1 MILFI
6 FEGKDDKTY
15 FESIKR
21 LFFPEKSET
30 FVCTYNS
37 NIYSLYTKLKNHDA
51 LNGKL
56 EVDTVSVFK
65 EILTEKGD
73 NTLKDIREDEVSE
86 IYLFFDYDFQEKS
99 RTLEENNKRLSEM
112 LDYFADETSN
122 GKLYINYPMVESLRY
137 TKELPDNDYW
147 SYTVTR
153 QKCQEDNFKHQVH
166 EFSFYKSN
174 LEYLVLTIKPADD
187 ETKIQQKADTAKTN
201 WLHLVTMNTS
211 KANYIC
217 NDKNE
222 LPEEVNSQ
230 KEIYDNQL
238 TKYVDTEECKVAIL
252 NAFPI
257 FLFDYFGKK
266 IVSGSKETDKTKRI

>member
-1 MILFI
+1 MILFV

-30 FVCTYNS
+30 FLCTYNS
-37 NIYSLYTKLKNHDA
+37 NIYSLYTKLKAHDA
-51 LNGKL
+51 LKEML
-56 EVDTVSVFK
+56 EVDTVSVLK
-65 EILTEKGD
+65 EILLEKGD
-73 NTLKDIREDEVSE
+73 ETLKDIREDEVSE
-86 IYLFFDYDFQEKS
+86 IYLFFDYDFQEDS
-99 RTLEENNKRLSEM
+99 RTLEENNNRLSE
-112 LDYFADETSN
+112 LLNYFTDETGK

-137 TKELPDNDYW
+137 TKELPDNNYW
-147 SYTVTR
+147 QYTVTR
-153 QKCQEDNFKHQVH
+153 QKCQEEKFKHQVH
-166 EFSFYKSN
+166 EFSFYGGN

-187 ETKIQQKADTAKTN
+187 ETKIQQKANTAKTN

-222 LPEEVNSQ
+222 LPDEVNSQ
-230 KEIYDNQL
+230 QDIFNSQL
-238 TKYVDTEECKVAIL
+238 SKYVNTEKCKVAIL
-252 NAFPI
+252 NAFPL

-266 IVSGSKETDKTKRI
+266 IVGDRKETDKT

>member
-1 MILFI
+1 MILFV

-21 LFFPEKSET
+21 LFFPAKSDT

-37 NIYSLYTKLKNHDA
+37 NIYSLYTKLKSHDA
-51 LNGKL
+51 LNEML
-56 EVDTVSVFK
+56 EVDTVSVLK
-65 EILTEKGD
+65 EILLEKGD
-73 NTLKDIREDEVSE
+73 ETLKDIREDEVSE
-86 IYLFFDYDFQEKS
+86 IYLFFDYDFQEDS
-99 RTLEENNKRLSEM
+99 RTLEENNNRLSEL
-112 LDYFADETSN
+112 LDYFTDETGR

-137 TKELPDNDYW
+137 TQELPDNNYW
-147 SYTVTR
+147 QYAVTR
-153 QKCQEDNFKHQVH
+153 QRCQEEKFKHQVH

-187 ETKIQQKADTAKTN
+187 DTKIQQKEYTVKAN

-222 LPEEVNSQ
+222 LLDEVNNQQDIFDSQ
-230 KEIYDNQL
+230 L
-238 TKYVDTEECKVAIL
+238 SKYVNTEECKVAIL

-257 FLFDYFGKK
+257 FLFDYFGRK
-266 IVSGSKETDKTKRI
+266 IVSGKEESC

>member
-1 MILFI
+1 MILFV

-21 LFFPEKSET
+21 LFFPAKSDT

-37 NIYSLYTKLKNHDA
+37 NIYSLYTKLKSHDA
-51 LNGKL
+51 LNEML
-56 EVDTVSVFK
+56 EVDTVSVLK
-65 EILTEKGD
+65 EILLEKGD
-73 NTLKDIREDEVSE
+73 ETLKDIREDEVSE
-86 IYLFFDYDFQEKS
+86 IYLFFDYDFQEDS
-99 RTLEENNKRLSEM
+99 RTLEENNNRLSE
-112 LDYFADETSN
+112 LLGYFTDETGR

-137 TKELPDNDYW
+137 TQELPDNNYW
-147 SYTVTR
+147 QYTVTR
-153 QKCQEDNFKHQVH
+153 QRCQEENFKHQVH

-187 ETKIQQKADTAKTN
+187 DTKIQQKEYTVKAN

-217 NDKNE
+217 NDRNE
-222 LPEEVNSQ
+222 LPDEVNNQQDIFNSQ
-230 KEIYDNQL
+230 L
-238 TKYVDTEECKVAIL
+238 SKYVNTEECKVAIL

-266 IVSGSKETDKTKRI
+266 IVNDREKIDKIK

>member
-15 FESIKR
+15 FESVKR

-37 NIYSLYTKLKNHDA
+37 NIYSLYSKLKDHDA

-65 EILTEKGD
+65 EILAEKGD

-112 LDYFADETSN
+112 LDYFTDETNN

-147 SYTVTR
+147 RYTVTR
-153 QKCQEDNFKHQVH
+153 QKCQEDSFKRQVH

-187 ETKIQQKADTAKTN
+187 ETKIHQKASTAKRN

-230 KEIYDNQL
+230 KEIYHNQL

-266 IVSGSKETDKTKRI
+266 IISDITQNQ

>member
-112 LDYFADETSN
+112 LDYFTDETSN

-187 ETKIQQKADTAKTN
+187 ETKIQQKTDSAKTN

>member
-1 MILFI
+1 MILFV

-21 LFFPEKSET
+21 LFFPAKSDT

-37 NIYSLYTKLKNHDA
+37 NIYSLYTKLKSHDA
-51 LNGKL
+51 LNEML
-56 EVDTVSVFK
+56 EVDTVSVLK
-65 EILTEKGD
+65 EILLEKGD
-73 NTLKDIREDEVSE
+73 ETLKDIREDEVSE
-86 IYLFFDYDFQEKS
+86 IYLFFDYDFQEDS
-99 RTLEENNKRLSEM
+99 RTLEENNNRLSEL
-112 LDYFADETSN
+112 LDYFTDETGR

-137 TKELPDNDYW
+137 TQELPDNNYW
-147 SYTVTR
+147 QYVVTR
-153 QKCQEDNFKHQVH
+153 QRCQEENFKHQVH

-174 LEYLVLTIKPADD
+174 LEYLVLTIKSADD
-187 ETKIQQKADTAKTN
+187 DAKIQQKADTAKTN

-222 LPEEVNSQ
+222 LPDEVNNQQDIFDSQ
-230 KEIYDNQL
+230 L
-238 TKYVDTEECKVAIL
+238 SKYVNTEECKVAIL

-257 FLFDYFGKK
+257 FLFDYFGRK
-266 IVSGSKETDKTKRI
+266 IVSGKEESYKIK

>member
-65 EILTEKGD
+65 EILIEKGD

-112 LDYFADETSN
+112 LEYFTDETDN

-147 SYTVTR
+147 HYTVSR

-238 TKYVDTEECKVAIL
+238 AKYVGTEECKVSIL

>member
-37 NIYSLYTKLKNHDA
+37 NIYSLYTKLKDHDV

-112 LDYFADETSN
+112 LDYFTDETSN

-147 SYTVTR
+147 NYTVSR

-187 ETKIQQKADTAKTN
+187 ETKIQQKTDTAKTN
-201 WLHLVTMNTS
+201 WLHLVTMNTC

-217 NDKNE
+217 NDENE

-230 KEIYDNQL
+230 KEIYDSQL
-238 TKYVDTEECKVAIL
+238 AKYVDTEECKVAIL

-266 IVSGSKETDKTKRI
+266 IVSDREETDKTQ

>member
-6 FEGKDDKTY
+6 FEGKGDKTY

>member
-37 NIYSLYTKLKNHDA
+37 NIYSLYTKLKEHDM
-51 LNGKL
+51 LHGML
-56 EVDTVSVFK
+56 EVNTVSVFK
-65 EILTEKGD
+65 EILLERGD
-73 NTLKDIREDEVSE
+73 ETLKDIREDEVSE
-86 IYLFFDYDFQEKS
+86 IYLFFDYDFQEKA
-99 RTLEENNKRLSEM
+99 RTLEENNKRLREL
-112 LDYFADETSN
+112 LDYFTDETGT

-137 TKELPDNDYW
+137 TKELPDHNYW
-147 SYTVTR
+147 QYTVSR
-153 QKCQEDNFKHQVH
+153 QKCQEENFKHQVH
-166 EFSFYKSN
+166 EFSFYGAN
-174 LEYLVLTIKPADD
+174 LEYIILTIKPADD
-187 ETKIQQKADTAKTN
+187 EAKKQEKTDTAKQN
-201 WLHLVTMNTS
+201 WQHLIVMNVS
-211 KANYIC
+211 KSNYIC

-222 LPEEVNSQ
+222 IPDETDKQ
-230 KEIYDNQL
+230 KEIFDNQL
-238 TKYVDTEECKVAIL
+238 SKYVETEDCMVAIL

-266 IVSGSKETDKTKRI
+266 VLEEANIENSKT

>member
-1 MILFI
+1 MILFV
-6 FEGKDDKTY
+6 FEGKADKTY

-21 LFFPEKSET
+21 LFFPEKSDT
-30 FVCTYNS
+30 FVCTYDS
-37 NIYSLYTKLKNHDA
+37 NIYSLYTKLKSHDA
-51 LNGKL
+51 LKEML
-56 EVDTVSVFK
+56 EVDTVSVLK
-65 EILTEKGD
+65 EILFEKGD
-73 NTLKDIREDEVSE
+73 DTLKDIREDEVSE
-86 IYLFFDYDFQEKS
+86 IYLFFDYDFQEDS
-99 RTLEENNKRLSEM
+99 RTLEENNSRLSE
-112 LDYFADETSN
+112 LLSYFTEETGR

-137 TKELPDNDYW
+137 TKELPDNNYW
-147 SYTVTR
+147 QYAVTR
-153 QKCQEDNFKHQVH
+153 QRCQKEKFKHQVH

-187 ETKIQQKADTAKTN
+187 ETKILQKTDTAKAN

-222 LPEEVNSQ
+222 LPDEVNNQQDIFNSQ
-230 KEIYDNQL
+230 L
-238 TKYVDTEECKVAIL
+238 SKYVNTEECKVAIL

-266 IVSGSKETDKTKRI
+266 IVNAREKTDNI

>member
-1 MILFI
+1 MILFV

-21 LFFPEKSET
+21 LFFPAKSDT

-37 NIYSLYTKLKNHDA
+37 NIYSLYMKLKSHDA
-51 LNGKL
+51 LNEML
-56 EVDTVSVFK
+56 EVDTVSVLK
-65 EILTEKGD
+65 EILLEKGD
-73 NTLKDIREDEVSE
+73 ETLKDIREDEVSE
-86 IYLFFDYDFQEKS
+86 IYLFFDYDFQEDS
-99 RTLEENNKRLSEM
+99 RTLEENNNRLSEL
-112 LDYFADETSN
+112 LDYFTDETGR

-147 SYTVTR
+147 SYTVSR
-153 QKCQEDNFKHQVH
+153 QRCQEEKFKHQVH

-187 ETKIQQKADTAKTN
+187 DTKIQQKEYTVKVN

-217 NDKNE
+217 NDRNE
-222 LPEEVNSQ
+222 LPDEVNSQ
-230 KEIYDNQL
+230 QDIFDSQL
-238 TKYVDTEECKVAIL
+238 SKYVNTEKCKVAIL
-252 NAFPI
+252 NAFPL

-266 IVSGSKETDKTKRI
+266 IVNNIPQKQ

>member
-1 MILFI
+1 MILFV

-21 LFFPEKSET
+21 LFFPAKSDT

-37 NIYSLYTKLKNHDA
+37 NIYSLYTKLKSHDA
-51 LNGKL
+51 LKEML
-56 EVDTVSVFK
+56 EVDTVSVLK
-65 EILTEKGD
+65 EILLEKGD
-73 NTLKDIREDEVSE
+73 ETLKDIREDEVSE
-86 IYLFFDYDFQEKS
+86 IYLFFDYDFQEDS
-99 RTLEENNKRLSEM
+99 RTLEENNNRLSE
-112 LDYFADETSN
+112 LLNYFTDETGK

-137 TKELPDNDYW
+137 TKELPDNNYW
-147 SYTVTR
+147 QYTVTR
-153 QKCQEDNFKHQVH
+153 QKCQEEKFKHQVH
-166 EFSFYKSN
+166 EFSFYGGS

-187 ETKIQQKADTAKTN
+187 ETKIQQKANTAKTN

-222 LPEEVNSQ
+222 LPDEVNSQ
-230 KEIYDNQL
+230 QDIFDSQL
-238 TKYVDTEECKVAIL
+238 SKYVNTEKCKVAIL
-252 NAFPI
+252 NAFPL

-266 IVSGSKETDKTKRI
+266 IVGDRKETDKT

>member
-1 MILFI
+1 MILFV

-21 LFFPEKSET
+21 LFFPAKSDT

-37 NIYSLYTKLKNHDA
+37 NIYSLYTKLKAHDA
-51 LNGKL
+51 LKEML
-56 EVDTVSVFK
+56 EVDTVSVLK
-65 EILTEKGD
+65 DILLEKGD
-73 NTLKDIREDEVSE
+73 ETLKDIREDEVSE
-86 IYLFFDYDFQEKS
+86 IYLFFDYDFQEDS
-99 RTLEENNKRLSEM
+99 RTLEENNNRLSE
-112 LDYFADETSN
+112 LLNYFTDETGK

-137 TKELPDNDYW
+137 TKELPDNNYW
-147 SYTVTR
+147 QYTVTR
-153 QKCQEDNFKHQVH
+153 QKCQEEKFKHQVH
-166 EFSFYKSN
+166 EFSFYGGS

-187 ETKIQQKADTAKTN
+187 KTKIQQKANTAKTN

-222 LPEEVNSQ
+222 LPDEVNSQ
-230 KEIYDNQL
+230 QDIFDSQL
-238 TKYVDTEECKVAIL
+238 SKYVNTEKCKVAIL
-252 NAFPI
+252 NAFPL

-266 IVSGSKETDKTKRI
+266 IVGDSKETDKT

>member
-1 MILFI
+1 MILFV

-112 LDYFADETSN
+112 LEYFTDETSN

-147 SYTVTR
+147 HYTVSR

-187 ETKIQQKADTAKTN
+187 ETKIQQKTDSAKTN

-222 LPEEVNSQ
+222 LPEEVNAQ

-238 TKYVDTEECKVAIL
+238 AKYGGTGECKVSML
-252 NAFPI
+252 DAFPI

-266 IVSGSKETDKTKRI
+266 IVSGREETDKTKRI

>member
-1 MILFI
+1 
-6 FEGKDDKTY
+6 
-15 FESIKR
+15 
-21 LFFPEKSET
+21 
-30 FVCTYNS
+30 
-37 NIYSLYTKLKNHDA
+37 
-51 LNGKL
+51 
-56 EVDTVSVFK
+56 VSVFK

-112 LDYFADETSN
+112 LEYFTDETDN

-147 SYTVTR
+147 NYTVTR
-153 QKCQEDNFKHQVH
+153 QKCQEVNFKHQVH

-187 ETKIQQKADTAKTN
+187 KTKIQKKADTAKTN
-201 WLHLVTMNTS
+201 WLYLVTMNTS

-222 LPEEVNSQ
+222 LPEEVKSQ

-238 TKYVDTEECKVAIL
+238 AKYVDTEECKVAIL

-266 IVSGSKETDKTKRI
+266 LVNDREETDITK

>member
-21 LFFPEKSET
+21 LFFPAKSDT

-37 NIYSLYTKLKNHDA
+37 NIYSLYTKLKAHDA
-51 LNGKL
+51 LKEML
-56 EVDTVSVFK
+56 EVDTVSVLK
-65 EILTEKGD
+65 EILLEKGD
-73 NTLKDIREDEVSE
+73 KTLEDIREDEVSE
-86 IYLFFDYDFQEKS
+86 IYLFFDYDFQENS
-99 RTLEENNKRLSEM
+99 RTLEENNSRLSEL
-112 LDYFADETSN
+112 LDYFTDETGRGN
-122 GKLYINYPMVESLRY
+122 LYINYPMVESLRY

-147 SYTVTR
+147 SYTVSR
-153 QKCQEDNFKHQVH
+153 QRCQEEKFKHQVH
-166 EFSFYKSN
+166 EFSFYGGN

-187 ETKIQQKADTAKTN
+187 KTKIQQKTNITKTN

-222 LPEEVNSQ
+222 LPEEGNSQ

-238 TKYVDTEECKVAIL
+238 AKYVDTEECKVAIL

-257 FLFDYFGKK
+257 FLFDYFGRK
-266 IVSGSKETDKTKRI
+266 IVSGKEESC

>member
-112 LDYFADETSN
+112 LEYFTDETSN

-147 SYTVTR
+147 HYTVSR

-238 TKYVDTEECKVAIL
+238 AKYVGTEECKVSIL

-266 IVSGSKETDKTKRI
+266 IVSGREETDKTKRI

>member
-112 LDYFADETSN
+112 LDYFTDETSN

-147 SYTVTR
+147 HYTVSR

-238 TKYVDTEECKVAIL
+238 AKYVGTEECKVSIL

-266 IVSGSKETDKTKRI
+266 IVSGREETDKTKRI

>member
-1 MILFI
+1 MILFV

-21 LFFPEKSET
+21 LFFPAKSDT

-37 NIYSLYTKLKNHDA
+37 NIYSLYTKLKAHDA
-51 LNGKL
+51 LKEML
-56 EVDTVSVFK
+56 EVDTVSVLK
-65 EILTEKGD
+65 EILLEKGD
-73 NTLKDIREDEVSE
+73 ETLKDIREDEVSE
-86 IYLFFDYDFQEKS
+86 IYLFFDYDFQEDS
-99 RTLEENNKRLSEM
+99 RTLEENNNRLSE
-112 LDYFADETSN
+112 LLNYFTDETGK

-137 TKELPDNDYW
+137 TKELPDNNYW
-147 SYTVTR
+147 QYTVTR
-153 QKCQEDNFKHQVH
+153 QKCQEEKFKHQVH
-166 EFSFYKSN
+166 EFSFYGGN

-187 ETKIQQKADTAKTN
+187 ETKILQKANTAKAN

-222 LPEEVNSQ
+222 LPDEVNNQQDIFDSQ
-230 KEIYDNQL
+230 L
-238 TKYVDTEECKVAIL
+238 SKYVNTEKCMVAIL
-252 NAFPI
+252 NAFPL

-266 IVSGSKETDKTKRI
+266 IVSDSKETDKT